1 LQLGSLLSM
10 RGCYQYHKR
19 VGGDKVD
26 IVEADAEQGCCVT
39 SALGKGSNTSM
50 AMESSNSHEILDV
63 RQPAGKWAF
72 IFQIIFQ
79 VTCL

>member
-1 LQLGSLLSM
+1 M

-72 IFQIIFQ
+72 IFHIIFQ